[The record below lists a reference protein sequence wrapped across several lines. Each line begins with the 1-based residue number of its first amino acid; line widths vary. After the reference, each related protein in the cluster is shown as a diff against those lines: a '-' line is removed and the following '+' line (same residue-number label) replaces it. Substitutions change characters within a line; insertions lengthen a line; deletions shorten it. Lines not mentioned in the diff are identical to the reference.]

1 MCTQLI
7 KPVFRFSTIL
17 FQNLSL
23 IIKGWN
29 EPPHPSKKPQNQN
42 DKTMAF
48 RLEWQWQKPSKV
60 KFMDYYKIFI
70 FIKQGNQNNGR
81 KCLTFCVQK
90 RRSNTNH
97 ISGEPF
103 IHLSLIISC
112 TASLTR
118 KLKSRF
124 ILLLQNRLARPHV
137 WAGKHGLLMPWK
149 MRAMALPLNLC
160 SWPWRLISC
169 RMSATAWETSCGE
182 GWNEMKTKDGSV

>member
-1 MCTQLI
+1 MH
-7 KPVFRFSTIL
+7 S
-17 FQNLSL
+17 
-23 IIKGWN
+23 
-29 EPPHPSKKPQNQN
+29 N
-42 DKTMAF
+42 DKTCIPFSNSTVPIYIYLSLSRHQRLKWHHQKNKTPPKRCHLGWNGNNNEPGKLNSWNNYLFLLSMEINTMADNVLNLTCK
-48 RLEWQWQKPSKV
+48 LEV
-60 KFMDYYKIFI
+60 KI
-70 FIKQGNQNNGR
+70 N
-81 KCLTFCVQK
+81 L
-90 RRSNTNH
+90 

-124 ILLLQNRLARPHV
+124 ILLLQNLLARPHV

-149 MRAMALPLNLC
+149 MRATALPLNLC

-169 RMSATAWETSCGE
+169 RMSAMAWETSCGE